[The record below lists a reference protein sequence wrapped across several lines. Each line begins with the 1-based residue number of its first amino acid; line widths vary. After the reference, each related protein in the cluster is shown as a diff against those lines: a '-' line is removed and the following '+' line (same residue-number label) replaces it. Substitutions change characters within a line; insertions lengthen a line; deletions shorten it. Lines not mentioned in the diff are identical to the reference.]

1 METRK
6 NFRAMRLIPIG
17 IIIAITAVTLLQSF
31 VIIPAGSRGVVITLG
46 KVTGVLGESFNFKT
60 PWLAS
65 VETVDVRVRAA
76 ERNGE
81 SAGTKDLQ
89 EVTADLT
96 VNYRLAADK
105 VDTIFVNL
113 GRGYESSVILPA
125 VDESLKAVTAQFTA
139 EEPITRRDTVK
150 AALTDNLQSRLA
162 VFNIEVITVSF
173 TDFQFSDL
181 ARAPRWRIKESP
193 EIANQQYGLSPTRY
207 GRRHRGCPPMLPP
220 HCF

>member
-1 METRK
+1 M
-6 NFRAMRLIPIG
+6 
-17 IIIAITAVTLLQSF
+17 
-31 VIIPAGSRGVVITLG
+31 
-46 KVTGVLGESFNFKT
+46 
-60 PWLAS
+60 
-65 VETVDVRVRAA
+65 
-76 ERNGE
+76 
-81 SAGTKDLQ
+81 DLQ

-207 GRRHRGCPPMLPP
+207 GRRHRRCPGMLPP
-220 HCF
+220 CDLPDVKVCRRRNQVVRGGQLQTSLVNALSRVHIPNI